1 MTGFPLFTAEVDR
14 WFLFASF
21 IPPFVSQFQN
31 LEVFL
36 NPFGFNL
43 LTKLLEVGSS
53 FVALN
58 LHFYWACDLFFFLLD

>member
-14 WFLFASF
+14 WFLFASL

-31 LEVFL
+31 VEVFL

-43 LTKLLEVGSS
+43 LTELLEVGSS

-58 LHFYWACDLFFFLLD
+58 LHFYWACDLFFYLLD